1 MNSITL
7 EAKGISKEFNRRKI
21 FSGVSFSLF
30 HGGSLAITGRNGAGK
45 STLAKIVCGVLTPT
59 SGTVSFSCNGAVV
72 PMPHIHRYVGF
83 VSPYI
88 HLYDEFTA
96 LENLHFIAAIRG
108 VVDPKQE
115 KASALL
121 SRFGIFERARD
132 EVRTYSSGMKQRLKY
147 AAALLHD
154 PVLLVVD
161 EPTSNL
167 DEQGIQTVR
176 AVMEEQKSR
185 GILLVATNDREDT
198 ACVDQVIAVDGRG
211 TP

>member
-1 MNSITL
+1 MNSASL
-7 EAKGISKEFNRRKI
+7 EVQGISKEFNRRKI
-21 FSGVSFSLF
+21 FSAISFSLQY
-30 HGGSLAITGRNGAGK
+30 GGSLAITGRNGAGK
-45 STLAKIVCGVLTPT
+45 STLAKILCGVLTPT
-59 SGTVSFSCNGAVV
+59 SGTVVFSTDGAAV
-72 PMPHIHRYVGF
+72 PMQRVHRSVGL

-96 LENLHFIAAIRG
+96 LENLHFIAAVRG
-108 VVDPKQE
+108 MSDPRQE
-115 KASALL
+115 KAAALL
-121 SRFGIFERARD
+121 SRFGIYERARD

-176 AVMEEQKSR
+176 AVLEEQKAR
-185 GILLVATNDREDT
+185 GILIVATNDREDT
-198 ACVDQVIAVDGRG
+198 SAVDQVISVDGRG
-211 TP
+211 TL